1 MSNRDKLEELVSSL
15 KQQRDQI
22 ALKIHLGA
30 KESQEEWEKVKDKM
44 DELIKEYEPV
54 KDATEES
61 ASEIWTSLTLVGEEV
76 KKGFNRIWSSL

>member
-30 KESQEEWEKVKDKM
+30 KESQEEWEKAKDKM
-44 DELIKEYEPV
+44 DELLKEYEPV